1 MSRNFEWL
9 VFGCI
14 ETYGT
19 INLHFA
25 IFCWYLQHHLT
36 ELSRFPSCT
45 TIDLHHF
52 GKDLQNHTRNMEDN
66 EIDQTNICSTIDHD
80 IATKEPAPWLPP
92 QIGSYTRAASLTFTL
107 DFSQRLYR
115 MQDAA
120 RAQQS
125 LNLRVS
131 IQQKPE
137 RPNCGTRRS
146 AVVALRIVIMSCFSV
161 VFIFLCSEPSCYISN
176 VRNTAL

>member
-1 MSRNFEWL
+1 
-9 VFGCI
+9 
-14 ETYGT
+14 
-19 INLHFA
+19 
-25 IFCWYLQHHLT
+25 
-36 ELSRFPSCT
+36 
-45 TIDLHHF
+45 
-52 GKDLQNHTRNMEDN
+52 MEDN

-125 LNLRVS
+125 LKLRVS

-161 VFIFLCSEPSCYISN
+161 VFILIMFSQPLTRLAQATQIISAVLGLALRNCEN
-176 VRNTAL
+176 VLVSH

>member
-1 MSRNFEWL
+1 
-9 VFGCI
+9 
-14 ETYGT
+14 
-19 INLHFA
+19 
-25 IFCWYLQHHLT
+25 
-36 ELSRFPSCT
+36 
-45 TIDLHHF
+45 
-52 GKDLQNHTRNMEDN
+52 MEDN

-80 IATKEPAPWLPP
+80 IATKEPAPRLPP

-125 LNLRVS
+125 LKLRVS

-161 VFIFLCSEPSCYISN
+161 VFILIMFSQPLTRLAQATQIISAVLGLALRNCEN
-176 VRNTAL
+176 VLVSH